1 MNDTPEQDLDAALE
15 ASVGHGTVRYLKT
28 LVTALTLTTIVGLV
42 VLVGVVV
49 MRFSQSTPDPVTAPA
64 LPDQITL
71 PDGHKALAVTIGPD
85 WYLVVTDKERVLV
98 FDTASGD
105 LLNSIDLLSR

>member
-1 MNDTPEQDLDAALE
+1 M
-15 ASVGHGTVRYLKT
+15 GHGTVRYLKR

-49 MRFSQSTPDPVTAPA
+49 MRFSQTTPQQTAPVA

-71 PDGHKALAVTIGPD
+71 PDGVSADAVTFGAD
-85 WYLVVTDKERVLV
+85 WIAIVSGNEILV
-98 FDTASGD
+98 FDKDSGD
-105 LLNSIDLLSR
+105 ILKRVAIR

>member
-28 LVTALTLTTIVGLV
+28 LVTAMTLTTIVGLV

-49 MRFSQSTPDPVTAPA
+49 MRFSQTSPDQMSAPA

-71 PDGHKALAVTIGPD
+71 PDGVTADAITFGPD
-85 WYLVVTDKERVLV
+85 WYAVVSGNEVLI
-98 FDTASGD
+98 FDQDTGD
-105 LLNSIDLLSR
+105 LIKRIQVR